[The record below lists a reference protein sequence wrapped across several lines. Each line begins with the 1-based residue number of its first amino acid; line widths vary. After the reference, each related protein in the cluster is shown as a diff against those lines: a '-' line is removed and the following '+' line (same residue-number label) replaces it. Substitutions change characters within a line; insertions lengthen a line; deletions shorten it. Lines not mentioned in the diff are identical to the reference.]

1 MSSRNKWTSKGKDK
15 GDDDKL
21 KHLSYVNEKLPQDTL
36 LVLAEVQEAEHD
48 PQVCIDFALVY
59 RVFMFAADC
68 ATYGGVWGGQGG
80 WLGRI

>member
-1 MSSRNKWTSKGKDK
+1 MYERLRLYT
-15 GDDDKL
+15 L
-21 KHLSYVNEKLPQDTL
+21 RVMYMCTTTYVYMCTL
-36 LVLAEVQEAEHD
+36 HTMLIWFAVE
-48 PQVCIDFALVY
+48 VCIDFALVY